1 VNLYEPAKY
10 WQQRG
15 KNYHHEENNEEMDIL
30 KFFLDDHSVL
40 SILEVGS
47 GYGRVY
53 SYLDTWIPYT
63 MVDFVDSFRE
73 TCYAKTRIMPDKWD
87 AKTLPYS
94 DNSFDLVLSF
104 SVLLHV
110 PFEDIRN
117 HLRELMRVSKKYVF
131 IATCDT
137 GGDYG
142 LDEGHCFRHD
152 YRSLFAELG
161 FTVQNTIVTCNGMRK
176 VFMLRKD

>member
-1 VNLYEPAKY
+1 MYEPEKY
-10 WQQRG
+10 WEQRG
-15 KNYHHEENNEEMDIL
+15 RNYHHVETTEEMDIL
-30 KFFLDDHSVL
+30 ECFLAEHAVYG
-40 SILEVGS
+40 ILEVGS
-47 GYGRVY
+47 GDGRVY
-53 SYLDTWIPYT
+53 AYLDPWIPYT

-73 TCYAKTRIMPDKWD
+73 KCKEKTGIMPDKWD
-87 AKTLPYS
+87 AKTLPYP

-117 HLRELMRVSKKYVF
+117 HLRELMRVSKQYVF

-152 YRSLFAELG
+152 YLSLFAELG
-161 FTVQNTIVTCNGMRK
+161 YTVQFTIVTCNGMRK